1 MKEDP
6 AGAEVETL
14 GEPKKIVKR
23 NKSIFGRDKISLEQ
37 LKKKHQHQTVWYQ
50 YSPTSEKKSMSSG
63 NCLIYIFKPSITNFS
78 FISFLAFPLERTS
91 NFLLEGSANT
101 ESTKNYSK

>member
-50 YSPTSEKKSMSSG
+50 YSPTSEK
-63 NCLIYIFKPSITNFS
+63 NQCLQEINWFIF
-78 FISFLAFPLERTS
+78 S
-91 NFLLEGSANT
+91 NHQ
-101 ESTKNYSK
+101 

>member
-1 MKEDP
+1 MVKEDP
-6 AGAEVETL
+6 AGAEVETV

-50 YSPTSEKKSMSSG
+50 YSPTSEKINVFRKLTNSYFQTINNELQFHIFLGFSTRTNKQFSS
-63 NCLIYIFKPSITNFS
+63 
-78 FISFLAFPLERTS
+78 
-91 NFLLEGSANT
+91 
-101 ESTKNYSK
+101 

>member
-6 AGAEVETL
+6 ADAEVEIL

-23 NKSIFGRDKISLEQ
+23 NIFGRDKISLEQ

-50 YSPTSEKKSMSSG
+50 YSPTSEKINVFRKLTNSYFQTINNELQFHIFLGFSTRTNKQFSS
-63 NCLIYIFKPSITNFS
+63 
-78 FISFLAFPLERTS
+78 
-91 NFLLEGSANT
+91 
-101 ESTKNYSK
+101 